1 MQATVNHTSNGPMA
15 LPPIRPDAFLT
26 PPARPAADAAR
37 LAAQRAFF
45 DAALGR
51 AGAPAPAAAP
61 VAAAAP
67 SPTPVRPHPVQRMP
81 DPAAEAPA
89 RPLRPG
95 SLLDIRV

>member
-1 MQATVNHTSNGPMA
+1 MA
-15 LPPIRPDAFLT
+15 LPPIRPDAFPT

-51 AGAPAPAAAP
+51 AGAPAQASAP
-61 VAAAAP
+61 VAAAV
-67 SPTPVRPHPVQRMP
+67 PTPVPVRAQPVHRLSE
-81 DPAAEAPA
+81 AGAEAPA

>member
-1 MQATVNHTSNGPMA
+1 MA
-15 LPPIRPDAFLT
+15 LPPIRPDAFPT
-26 PPARPAADAAR
+26 PARPAADAAR

-51 AGAPAPAAAP
+51 AGAPSATPVTAVPLAAP
-61 VAAAAP
+61 VTA
-67 SPTPVRPHPVQRMP
+67 TVRAQPVQRLP
-81 DPAAEAPA
+81 DPGAEPPA